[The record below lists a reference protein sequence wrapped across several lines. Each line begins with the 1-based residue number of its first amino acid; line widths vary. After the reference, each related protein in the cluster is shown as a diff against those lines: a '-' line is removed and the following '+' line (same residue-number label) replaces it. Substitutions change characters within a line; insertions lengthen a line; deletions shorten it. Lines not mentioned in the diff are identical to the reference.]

1 MYEGIQERG
10 GLYSSCNA
18 YGFASPVPDTTRLQY
33 KLVATLQRD
42 YITVRAGSSF
52 TATRVRRPTNRS
64 HWCCCNKKGVLMHDY
79 SARLVAGLIARR
91 TRCNG

>member
-52 TATRVRRPTNRS
+52 TATRVRRPTNR
-64 HWCCCNKKGVLMHDY
+64 KPLVLLSVTTVVEFRHQEEL
-79 SARLVAGLIARR
+79 SCGAAKS
-91 TRCNG
+91 